1 METTPAESR
10 AYFVAVT
17 PDYFKALGTPMV
29 EGRPFSDADAAGAPE
44 VVILG
49 RSLARRLFGSEP
61 AVGRRIRLVN
71 PDYGS
76 GWRTVVGVV
85 GDVLYAGLAEEA
97 GNAIYTPFS
106 QTPFLWVYGVIRTS
120 GPPEALGRTVREE
133 VASVDPSLEVAA
145 LRPMEQLLAESV
157 AQPRWN
163 VVLISAFAVLALA
176 LAAVGVYGV
185 IAYSVSQRV
194 REIGIRMALGA
205 SRGEVLR
212 LVTGEGLRLAAVGI
226 GVGLLGA
233 AAATRVLDSLLFEVR
248 PLDLPTFAG
257 AAAFLGLVA
266 VAASALPALRASRI
280 SPSSAL
286 RAD

>member
-1 METTPAESR
+1 
-10 AYFVAVT
+10 
-17 PDYFKALGTPMV
+17 
-29 EGRPFSDADAAGAPE
+29 
-44 VVILG
+44 
-49 RSLARRLFGSEP
+49 
-61 AVGRRIRLVN
+61 
-71 PDYGS
+71 
-76 GWRTVVGVV
+76 
-85 GDVLYAGLAEEA
+85 
-97 GNAIYTPFS
+97 
-106 QTPFLWVYGVIRTS
+106 
-120 GPPEALGRTVREE
+120 
-133 VASVDPSLEVAA
+133 
-145 LRPMEQLLAESV
+145 
-157 AQPRWN
+157 
-163 VVLISAFAVLALA
+163 
-176 LAAVGVYGV
+176 
-185 IAYSVSQRV
+185 
-194 REIGIRMALGA
+194 MALGA

>member
-1 METTPAESR
+1 
-10 AYFVAVT
+10 
-17 PDYFKALGTPMV
+17 MV
-29 EGRPFSDADAAGAPE
+29 EGRPFGDADAAGAAE

-49 RSLARRLFGSEP
+49 RSLARRLFGTAP

-76 GWRTVVGVV
+76 GWRTVVGVA
-85 GDVLYAGLAEEA
+85 GDVLYAGLAVEP
-97 GNAIYTPFS
+97 GNAIYTPFA
-106 QTPFLWVYGVIRTS
+106 QTPFLWVYGVVRTS
-120 GPPEALGRTVREE
+120 GSPEALGRAVRQA

-163 VVLISAFAVLALA
+163 VVLLSAFAGLALA

-185 IAYSVSQRV
+185 ISYSVSQRV

-205 SRGEVLR
+205 SRGEVVR
-212 LVTGEGLRLAAVGI
+212 LVTGEGLRLAAIGI
-226 GVGLLGA
+226 AVGLLGA
-233 AAATRVLDSLLFEVR
+233 AVASRVLGSLLFEVR
-248 PLDLPTFAG
+248 PLDLPTFTG
-257 AAAFLGLVA
+257 AAAFLALVA
-266 VAASALPALRASRI
+266 LGASAVPAARASRI
-280 SPSSAL
+280 SPSNAL